1 MQIKTAA
8 LIGLGA
14 IGSFIAP
21 RLNEALGPGGFKVVA
36 EGARKRRLLEEG
48 TTING
53 TRYVFDVA
61 DPSGACEPVDL
72 VIVLVKHNALPQ
84 AIQDIRPLVG
94 PDTVIV
100 SFMNGIT
107 SEETLAEAYG
117 WPRVI

>member
-61 DPSGACEPVDL
+61 DPAEPASRWTLSLCWLSIMPCLRPYRISGPWWGR
-72 VIVLVKHNALPQ
+72 
-84 AIQDIRPLVG
+84 IR
-94 PDTVIV
+94 
-100 SFMNGIT
+100 
-107 SEETLAEAYG
+107 
-117 WPRVI
+117 